1 MDPANRQTDQ
11 PTNKQTN
18 RGKNSTFLVEV
29 AINDKPWNSNNKVV
43 NDRTRP
49 REMQFLKWRQK
60 F

>member
-49 REMQFLKWRQK
+49 REMQFLK
-60 F
+60 